1 MRYKGTTN
9 KAERLK
15 DCKFHIRDK
24 GTAHPK
30 GETMEK
36 PIKTKTQSKS
46 QSQPRHKMNSQDT
59 RGTAN
64 HSQDTKEQPIKAKHK
79 EHLTTGYNRRS
90 TQSQVKD

>member
-24 GTAHPK
+24 GTAHPI

-46 QSQPRHKMNSQDT
+46 QSQPRHKMNSQSQP
-59 RGTAN
+59 RHKGTAN
-64 HSQDTKEQPIKAKHK
+64 QSQTQRAP
-79 EHLTTGYNRRS
+79 YNRL
-90 TQSQVKD
+90 

>member
-9 KAERLK
+9 IAERLK

-24 GTAHPK
+24 GTANPI

-46 QSQPRHKMNSQDT
+46 QSQPRHKMNSQSQP
-59 RGTAN
+59 RHKKNSQSHPRHKGTAN
-64 HSQDTKEQPIKAKHK
+64 QSQTQRAP
-79 EHLTTGYNRRS
+79 YNRL
-90 TQSQVKD
+90 